1 MNTNLS
7 SLNVIATILKEAILS
22 QKVIKNHLIKEPFLS
37 SGSTYL
43 YPMEMYSRDCE
54 VFVDSGKRNYFKIAL
69 QKICSKN
76 KHLFKD
82 AYFCNMFGETHSFIR
97 FVYSDT
103 LKDKLEGINH

>member
-1 MNTNLS
+1 MNTNLI
-7 SLNVIATILKEAILS
+7 SLNEIANILKETILS
-22 QKVIKNHLIKEPFLS
+22 QKVIKNHLIKQQYLCG
-37 SGSTYL
+37 GSTYQ
-43 YPMEMYSRDCE
+43 YPIELYSRDCE

-82 AYFCNMFGETHSFIR
+82 AYFCNMFGETNSFIR

-103 LKDKLEGINH
+103 LKDKLEQIIH